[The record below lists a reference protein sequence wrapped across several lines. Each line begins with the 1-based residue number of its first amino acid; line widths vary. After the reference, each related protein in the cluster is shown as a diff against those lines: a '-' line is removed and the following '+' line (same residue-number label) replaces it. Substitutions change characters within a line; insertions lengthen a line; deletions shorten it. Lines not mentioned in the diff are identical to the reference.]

1 MRFIRALSRL
11 MGQEQEEEN
20 ACCDSEISI
29 SRDFYSVAGFG
40 ELKVLDKFDSR
51 LEVLDQ
57 GFGRGHAYRDHL

>member
-1 MRFIRALSRL
+1 MRFIRPLSRL
-11 MGQEQEEEN
+11 IGEDQGEEST
-20 ACCDSEISI
+20 CCDSEISI

>member
-11 MGQEQEEEN
+11 MGQEQEEES

-51 LEVLDQ
+51 LEVSD
-57 GFGRGHAYRDHL
+57 